1 VQEEVTRLARTRG
14 GEPDYFTV
22 FNDIDRDGGGEISKI
37 EFIEALDLMGFKL
50 STKDA
55 RALADHLDTDGNDQ
69 ISYREF
75 EAFARGRGGGRR
87 RRAGGAE
94 RVSLLESK
102 LRGEIERLAETTGG
116 VDFFSVFNDID
127 RSGSGVIS
135 RQEFLKMFKD
145 LGLRVSAAD
154 AAAVADHIDRDGDG
168 TISYREFER
177 FCLKRD
183 GGYASSSS
191 SIPSRQHKGEG
202 KR

>member
-1 VQEEVTRLARTRG
+1 
-14 GEPDYFTV
+14 
-22 FNDIDRDGGGEISKI
+22 
-37 EFIEALDLMGFKL
+37 M
-50 STKDA
+50 
-55 RALADHLDTDGNDQ
+55 
-69 ISYREF
+69 
-75 EAFARGRGGGRR
+75 
-87 RRAGGAE
+87 
-94 RVSLLESK
+94 
-102 LRGEIERLAETTGG
+102 AETTGG